1 MRILI
6 ADDHE
11 VIRRTVIRIFQMRPD
26 VECAEAENGRE
37 AVEKALELK
46 PDLVVLDIRMP
57 DLGGLEAA
65 KQIKRHLP
73 EIPVL
78 FFSVHDTDDILA
90 QAKSIGEGAI
100 IKDQA
105 ATVLL
110 KAVDALLRKE
120 TFFPVECAA
129 AGRT

>member
-11 VIRRTVIRIFQMRPD
+11 VIRRTVIRIFELRPE

-78 FFSVHDTDDILA
+78 FFSIHDTDDILA
-90 QAKSIGEGAI
+90 QATIGEGVI
-100 IKDQA
+100 VKDQA

-110 KAVDALLRKE
+110 KAVD
-120 TFFPVECAA
+120 
-129 AGRT
+129 

>member
-11 VIRRTVIRIFQMRPD
+11 VIRRTVIRIFEMRPD
-26 VECAEAENGRE
+26 IECTEAENGRE

-78 FFSVHDTDDILA
+78 FFSIHDTDDILA
-90 QAKSIGEGAI
+90 QATIGEGVI
-100 IKDQA
+100 VKDQA

>member
-11 VIRRTVIRIFQMRPD
+11 VIRRTVIRIFELRPE

-37 AVEKALELK
+37 AVEKALQLK

-57 DLGGLEAA
+57 DLGGFEAA
-65 KQIKRHLP
+65 REIKRHLP
-73 EIPVL
+73 SVRIL
-78 FFSVHDTDDILA
+78 FFSIHDTNEIL
-90 QAKSIGEGAI
+90 QDAKAIGEGVI
-100 IKDQA
+100 VKDQA

-110 KAVDALLRKE
+110 KAVDALLRNE
-120 TFFPVECAA
+120 TFFPVE
-129 AGRT
+129 

>member
-11 VIRRTVIRIFQMRPD
+11 VIRRTVIRIFEMRPD
-26 VECAEAENGRE
+26 IECTEAENGRE

-78 FFSVHDTDDILA
+78 FFSIHDTDDILA
-90 QAKSIGEGAI
+90 QATIGEGVI
-100 IKDQA
+100 VKDQA

-120 TFFPVECAA
+120 TFFPVE
-129 AGRT
+129 

>member
-11 VIRRTVIRIFQMRPD
+11 VIRRTVIRIFELRPE

-37 AVEKALELK
+37 AVEKALQLK

-57 DLGGLEAA
+57 DLGGFEAA
-65 KQIKRHLP
+65 REIKRHLP
-73 EIPVL
+73 SVRIL
-78 FFSVHDTDDILA
+78 FFSIHDTSEILED
-90 QAKSIGEGAI
+90 AKAIGEGVI
-100 IKDQA
+100 VKDQA

-110 KAVDALLRKE
+110 KAVDALLRNE
-120 TFFPVECAA
+120 TFFPVE
-129 AGRT
+129 